1 MTAGTA
7 RCPLYTRLM
16 AKKLLLLLTL
26 CAGFAFADN
35 RVFEMRTYICFPGKL
50 EALKTRFRDHT
61 IRIFKKHGMESIGY
75 WVPENEG
82 KDTTLIYIIAHKSRA
97 AADENWKE
105 FRNDPEWKKVAA
117 DSEANGKI
125 VEKVISVYMDPAD
138 FSQIK

>member
-1 MTAGTA
+1 MV
-7 RCPLYTRLM
+7 R
-16 AKKLLLLLTL
+16 KLILLLTL
-26 CAGFAFADN
+26 CAGFAFSADS

-50 EALKTRFRDHT
+50 ETLKTRFRDHT
-61 IRIFKKHGMESIGY
+61 IRIFKTHGMESIGY
-75 WVPENEG
+75 WVPQNDG
-82 KDTTLIYIIAHKSRA
+82 HDTTLVYIIAHKSREQA
-97 AADENWKE
+97 AKNWAD